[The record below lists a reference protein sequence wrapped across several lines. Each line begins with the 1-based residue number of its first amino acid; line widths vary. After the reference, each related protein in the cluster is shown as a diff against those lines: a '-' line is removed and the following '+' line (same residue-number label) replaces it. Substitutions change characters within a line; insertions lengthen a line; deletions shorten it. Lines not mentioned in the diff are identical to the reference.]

1 MKVDGVNNVIQ
12 INPVNNKVP
21 VRKTELVEE
30 HEENNFIDATNRNN
44 ATELI
49 KQFNELNTVDKI
61 KVVELLLRIIN
72 DFEGLLDE
80 SDKDVEDEIKQNLPV
95 RDIISKIPLV
105 VLFLRKIQKAIK
117 AKEEQKKNNRDSLF
131 DDIRKLLN
139 KNVNENKTF
148 EEWLEYFKE
157 HPEEL
162 S

>member
-1 MKVDGVNNVIQ
+1 MKVDGVSNVIQ
-12 INPVNNKVP
+12 IEPVNNKVP

-30 HEENNFIDATNRNN
+30 HEENNFIDATNRND

-49 KQFNELNTVDKI
+49 KQFNELNIADKI

-80 SDKDVEDEIKQNLPV
+80 PDKDVEDEIKQNLPV
-95 RDIISKIPLV
+95 QDIISKIPLV
-105 VLFLRKIQKAIK
+105 VSFLRKIQKAVK
-117 AKEEQKKNNRDSLF
+117 AKEEQQKNNRNSLV
-131 DDIRKLLN
+131 DDIKKLLK
-139 KNVNENKTF
+139 KNVNKNKTF
-148 EEWLEYFKE
+148 QEWLEYFKE